1 MVLIVSACIDE
12 FEVNISEKNQM
23 QEDILLAY
31 ALGMKRMIVAI
42 NKMDADDVSYSEN
55 HFNRIRSHVSNY
67 LQKIGY
73 RLEHVAFVPIFAW
86 NGDNLVV
93 VSNKMP
99 CFKGWIIEC
108 HAGNVSCKTFLEV
121 LDTIIQPRQVPNKA
135 LSLLL
140 QDTYK
145 VRGIGTVVVGR
156 VETGVLKQ
164 NMSVRFVLSNL
175 TATVR
180 SIERQYEALTG
191 NCTFS

>member
-31 ALGMKRMIVAI
+31 ALGLKRMIVAI

-55 HFNRIRSHVSNY
+55 HFKRIQSHVSNY

-73 RLEHVAFVPIFAW
+73 RLEHVAFVPISAW

-99 CFKGWIIEC
+99 WFNGWIIES

-121 LDTIIQPRQVPNKA
+121 LDTIVQPRQVPNTA
-135 LSLLL
+135 LRLLL
-140 QDTYK
+140 QDIYK
-145 VRGIGTVVVGR
+145 VSGIGTVVVGR

-164 NMSVRFVLSNL
+164 NMSVRFVPSNL